1 MHVDGGAA
9 MKKMGCESVS
19 GIPVKKRFR
28 VWADGQKVSLA
39 HICYRK
45 I

>member
-9 MKKMGCESVS
+9 VKKMDCESVS
-19 GIPVKKRFR
+19 GIPVKKHFR

-39 HICYRK
+39 YMCYRK

>member
-1 MHVDGGAA
+1 MHVDGGAVV
-9 MKKMGCESVS
+9 KTVDCECVS

-39 HICYRK
+39 YICYRK
-45 I
+45 M